1 MPPSCMK
8 KKHPT
13 FVISKQYHKEAIKKN
28 LFISIIA
35 MVSMLSGCE
44 QATETGMITIDVE
57 KSYPKKKLAINDL
70 WEVEYVALETD
81 TTFLVAGGQPR
92 HVGENKLGF
101 VDNRTGNLLFFDT
114 KTGKKAFCI
123 NRKGAE
129 PQEYKS
135 VGALVMDEKTGEVFA
150 WSIFDGTFQVYDE
163 QGNYQRTLQMHN
175 RRKDEYS
182 YITNFIN
189 LNDVNLLCSSNNM
202 KGYATHYLLN
212 KKNSQTVL
220 IDSIPNERYFSEY
233 IFAQKDGVTYSTA
246 QSLAPFIRTSDGI
259 VYADHSN
266 DTLYRMTDNMTPTA
280 FIARTPKVKETQPN
294 KILKFDNETN
304 DWMFLSSIEMAY
316 DFSKNEGMHRTDYG
330 VEKANGQIFEVKFII
345 PDYKGMEY
353 TPSSLNCH
361 YYTADQLLTALEEG
375 KLKGKLKET
384 VQDLDEEDNGV
395 VMMLKRKK

>member
-1 MPPSCMK
+1 M
-8 KKHPT
+8 T
-13 FVISKQYHKEAIKKN
+13 FVVSKQYHYGLMGKN
-28 LFISIIA
+28 LFISVIA
-35 MVSMLSGCE
+35 LVTMLSGCG

-57 KSYPKKKLAINDL
+57 KSYPKKELAINDL

-81 TTFLVAGGQPR
+81 TTFLVAGGQPW

-101 VDNRTGNLLFFDT
+101 VDNRTGNLLFFDA

-123 NRKGAE
+123 NRKGPG

-135 VGALVMDEKTGEVFA
+135 VGGLVMDEKAGEVFA

-163 QGNYQRTLQMHN
+163 QGNYLRTLQMYN

-189 LNDVNLLCSSNNM
+189 LDDANLLCSSNNM

-212 KKNSQTVL
+212 KKNGQAELV
-220 IDSIPNERYFSEY
+220 DSIPNERYVSEY
-233 IFAQKDGVTYSTA
+233 IFAEKDGVTYSTA
-246 QSLAPFIRTSDGI
+246 PSLSPFVRTSDGI

-266 DTLYRMTDNMTPTA
+266 DTLYRMTDNMTPSA

-294 KILKFDNETN
+294 KILKFDNETS

-330 VEKANGQIFEVKFII
+330 VEKANGQIFELKFTV
-345 PDYKGMEY
+345 PDYEGMEY
-353 TPSSLNCH
+353 TPSGLNS
-361 YYTADQLLTALEEG
+361 YYYPADRLITALEEN
-375 KLKGKLKET
+375 KLKGKLKEI
-384 VQDLDEEDNGV
+384 VQHLDEEDNGV
-395 VMMLKRKK
+395 VMILRRKE

>member
-1 MPPSCMK
+1 M
-8 KKHPT
+8 
-13 FVISKQYHKEAIKKN
+13 ISKQYHKEAMKKN

-57 KSYPKKKLAINDL
+57 KSYPKKELSINDL

-81 TTFLVAGGQPR
+81 TTFLVAGGQPW

-101 VDNRTGNLLFFDT
+101 VDNRTGSLLFFDA

-123 NRKGAE
+123 NRKGAG

-135 VGALVMDEKTGEVFA
+135 VGALVMDEKAGEVFA

-163 QGNYQRTLQMHN
+163 QGNYLRTLQMHN

-189 LNDVNLLCSSNNM
+189 LDDANLLCSSNNM

-212 KKNSQTVL
+212 KKSGQTVL
-220 IDSIPNERYFSEY
+220 IDSISNERYVSEY

-246 QSLAPFIRTSDGI
+246 PSLTPFIHTSEGLM
-259 VYADHSN
+259 YADHSN
-266 DTLYRMTDNMTPTA
+266 DTLYRMTDKMTPSP
-280 FIARTPKVKETQPN
+280 FIVRTPRVKETEPN
-294 KILKFDNETN
+294 KILRFDNETD
-304 DWMFLSSIEMAY
+304 DWMFLSGIEMAY
-316 DFSKNEGMHRTDYG
+316 DFSKNEGLHQTNYG
-330 VEKANGQIFEVKFII
+330 VEKASGGIYELKFIH
-345 PDYKGMEY
+345 PDYEGKEY
-353 TPSSLNCH
+353 SPTALNAR
-361 YYTADQLLTALEEG
+361 YYPADELLTALEEG
-375 KLKGKLKET
+375 KLKGKLKEIAST
-384 VQDLDEEDNGV
+384 LDEEDNGV
-395 VMMLKRKK
+395 VMLLKRKGNGQN